1 MKYLDKWENLE
12 GTEKMYL
19 QVSDQFKSSIKLN
32 QYKQFNTFAIH
43 CIFKNVSIF
52 PLFHF
57 KNL

>member
-1 MKYLDKWENLE
+1 MKYLDKWENLQ

-32 QYKQFNTFAIH
+32 QYKQFYTFAIH
-43 CIFKNVSIF
+43 CIFKNFSIF
-52 PLFHF
+52 SFFNF